1 MSEALH
7 IVVGCVLAVGGW
19 LLPRRVAKART
30 DSAPALLLDFRPVL
44 LAGSFALTATGRP
57 IFTGALLI
65 SLGAGFALADRTKR
79 EVLREPVVFSEMS
92 ELRHVFTH
100 PQLYLP
106 FAGPALVMG
115 GAAATIALCVA
126 LLSFEPALWEPDPLL
141 LLFCGGLVVAGI
153 LAGSR
158 QTALGVAGAGLR
170 ERGDTGQRC
179 GGPPTFC

>member
-7 IVVGCVLAVGGW
+7 IVVGCVLALGAW
-19 LLPRRVAKART
+19 LLPRHVAKART
-30 DSAPALLLDFRPVL
+30 DSAPALLLDFLPVL
-44 LAGSFALTATGRP
+44 LAGSFVLTATGRP

-65 SLGAGFALADRTKR
+65 SLGAGFALADPTKR
-79 EVLREPVVFSEMS
+79 EVLRQPIVFSEMS

-106 FAGPALVMG
+106 FAGPALVIG
-115 GAAATIALCVA
+115 GAAATISLSLA

-141 LLFCGGLVVAGI
+141 LLFYGGLIGAGI

-158 QTALGVAGAGLR
+158 QPGLGGAAPAL
-170 ERGDTGQRC
+170 RGPGT
-179 GGPPTFC
+179 P